1 MGKFDIKSL
10 NNFATEN
17 NFELI
22 GQYEKVNRESIIK
35 GKCKTEDCCNEFK
48 KSFRNMILYN
58 SFFCDICLNKIVNN
72 NKINTCLEKYGCE
85 HQTKNKNVI
94 DKMKKTNFEKYG
106 CEYPLQNKEIKEKVK
121 KTNLTRYGYEF
132 HLHNE
137 DIKDKRNKTYF
148 EKFGGHPSKNDDVK
162 NKIKKTNLQNCG
174 FTSNLSSQETKE
186 KIKQTN
192 LDKYGVENIF
202 QSQEF
207 QEKIKQT
214 NLLKYDVEYP
224 MQSQETKE
232 KSRQTC
238 LKKYGVEHH
247 SQSEEIMN
255 NISNKAYKL
264 KTYTFPSG
272 RIDKIQGFEN
282 FGLDFLLNNE
292 NLNEDEIKTGCK
304 NVPTIWYNDDSGKKH
319 RHYVDIFIPSQKRCI
334 EIKSTW
340 TAKKKQDS
348 IYLKQNAAKELGY
361 KYEIWVY
368 DRKGNRVEEYL

>member
-1 MGKFDIKSL
+1 MGKFDINSL
-10 NNFATEN
+10 NNFVAEN

-22 GQYEKVNRESIIK
+22 GEYEKVNRESIIT
-35 GKCKTEDCCNEFK
+35 GNCKTEDCCNEFSK
-48 KSFRNMILYN
+48 VFKTLYVNKSFYCEKCTIK
-58 SFFCDICLNKIVNN
+58 IKVNKIQQTTFKNYGF
-72 NKINTCLEKYGCE
+72 KYSLLS
-85 HQTKNKNVI
+85 
-94 DKMKKTNFEKYG
+94 
-106 CEYPLQNKEIKEKVK
+106 PLIKEKIK
-121 KTNLTRYGYEF
+121 QTNLIRYGYEF

-137 DIKDKRNKTYF
+137 VIKDKRNKTYF

-162 NKIKKTNLQNCG
+162 NKIKETNLQNCG
-174 FTSNLSSQETKE
+174 FTSNLKSQETKE

-192 LDKYGVENIF
+192 LLKYGVENIF

-207 QEKIKQT
+207 QEKNKEIC
-214 NLLKYDVEYP
+214 LEKYGFQYP

-232 KSRQTC
+232 KSKQTC

-247 SQSEEIMN
+247 SQSEEVMN
-255 NISNKAYKL
+255 KMTNNAYKF
-264 KTYTFPSG
+264 KIYTFPSG

-304 NVPTIWYNDDSGKKH
+304 NVPTIWYNDDNGKKH
-319 RHYVDIFIPSQKRCI
+319 RHYVDIFIPSQNRCI

-348 IYLKQNAAKELGY
+348 IYLKQNAGKELGY

-368 DRKGNRVEEYL
+368 DRKGNRVEEYS

>member
-1 MGKFDIKSL
+1 
-10 NNFATEN
+10 
-17 NFELI
+17 
-22 GQYEKVNRESIIK
+22 
-35 GKCKTEDCCNEFK
+35 
-48 KSFRNMILYN
+48 
-58 SFFCDICLNKIVNN
+58 
-72 NKINTCLEKYGCE
+72 
-85 HQTKNKNVI
+85 
-94 DKMKKTNFEKYG
+94 
-106 CEYPLQNKEIKEKVK
+106 
-121 KTNLTRYGYEF
+121 
-132 HLHNE
+132 
-137 DIKDKRNKTYF
+137 
-148 EKFGGHPSKNDDVK
+148 
-162 NKIKKTNLQNCG
+162 
-174 FTSNLSSQETKE
+174 
-186 KIKQTN
+186 
-192 LDKYGVENIF
+192 
-202 QSQEF
+202 
-207 QEKIKQT
+207 
-214 NLLKYDVEYP
+214 
-224 MQSQETKE
+224 
-232 KSRQTC
+232 
-238 LKKYGVEHH
+238 
-247 SQSEEIMN
+247 MN